1 MTSWPQMP
9 PFSWHTLNFQMLLER
24 ICMDTSVIKY
34 KYEILFTFQ
43 RLLLGAIYS
52 QRMDEMQHLKSCIIK
67 NDSILLKKKILETSR
82 KTHSLAFLWNIHKK
96 FFTVFFLASGSSLC
110 LRGIPCAIT
119 EWGIGTFP
127 PKFYLIAYQHMT
139 KDIIYV

>member
-1 MTSWPQMP
+1 
-9 PFSWHTLNFQMLLER
+9 
-24 ICMDTSVIKY
+24 MDTSVIKY

-82 KTHSLAFLWNIHKK
+82 KTHSLAFL
-96 FFTVFFLASGSSLC
+96 
-110 LRGIPCAIT
+110 
-119 EWGIGTFP
+119 
-127 PKFYLIAYQHMT
+127 
-139 KDIIYV
+139 